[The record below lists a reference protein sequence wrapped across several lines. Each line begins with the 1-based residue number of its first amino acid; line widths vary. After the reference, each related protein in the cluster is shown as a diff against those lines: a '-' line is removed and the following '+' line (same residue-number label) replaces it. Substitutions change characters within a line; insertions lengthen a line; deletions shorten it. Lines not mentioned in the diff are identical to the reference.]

1 MRVEILCTGD
11 EILTGK
17 TINTNYSHMARRL
30 GEASL
35 TVHWGTTVGDD
46 RTALLQAFRQAAER
60 ADAVIVNGG
69 LGPTVDDLSQ
79 EVAAEACGVPLV
91 LSDYWMTRMTES
103 YARRGR
109 VMPPNNRKQAM
120 LPENAEFID
129 NPIGTACGFAV
140 TIGRARFFFTP
151 GVPRE
156 MRRMLDEQ
164 VIPRLL
170 KLGGITGVTKLKRFH
185 SFGIGESRA
194 DNMLGDMAAF
204 QNGAIKLGFQA
215 HYPQLET
222 KLAVRGD
229 SEAAVAA
236 TLAPVEAE
244 VRRRL
249 GNFVIAED
257 DQTLEGVVLAALSD
271 RGHTLATAEMV
282 SGGHLASRLAPLPG
296 AEHVFRR
303 GIVTRDPGELGVNG
317 VTVEAA
323 EAVSH
328 RLREEGRTSHA
339 LALLIDLDEGSDRPD
354 LGGTICIGIADDRGA
369 VSRPRP
375 PDRRPRLGAR
385 RRRRDGTGL
394 PAPPPARPARR
405 RAHRLRAALRRHWFR
420 CRQTP
425 SWLRQAGENIVCI
438 RARPRGVKRTC

>member
-17 TINTNYSHMARRL
+17 TVNTNYSHIARRL
-30 GEASL
+30 VEVGL

-46 RTALLQAFRQAAER
+46 RASLLQAFRQAGER

-91 LSDYWMTRMTES
+91 LSDYWMKRMEES

-120 LPENAEFID
+120 LPQGAEFID

-140 TIGRARFFFTP
+140 TIGKARFFFTP

-156 MRRMLDEQ
+156 MRRMVDEQ

-170 KLGGITGVTKLKRFH
+170 AIGGITGVTRLKRFH

-194 DNMLGDMAAF
+194 DGMLSDIPAF
-204 QNGAIKLGFQA
+204 QDGTIKLGFQA
-215 HYPQLET
+215 HYPELET

-229 SEAAVAA
+229 SEEALAAL
-236 TLAPVEAE
+236 LAPVEAE

-257 DQTLEGVVLAALSD
+257 TQTLEGVVLDALLAS
-271 RGHTLATAEMV
+271 GLSVATAETA
-282 SGGHLASRLAPLPG
+282 SGGHLAARLAPLPG
-296 AEHVFRR
+296 AEKVFRK
-303 GIVTRDPGELGVNG
+303 GVVARDPAELGIAG
-317 VTVEAA
+317 IDAEAA
-323 EAVSH
+323 RVAASK
-328 RLREEGRTSHA
+328 LRADSGASHA
-339 LALLIDLDEGSDRPD
+339 LALLVEMDEGPERPD
-354 LGGTICIGIADDRGA
+354 MGGTVAIGIADANGA
-369 VSRPRP
+369 V
-375 PDRRPRLGAR
+375 
-385 RRRRDGTGL
+385 T
-394 PAPPPARPARR
+394 RPARLVGNR
-405 RAHRLRAALRRHWFR
+405 EWVRAGAVEMALDCLRRHLLGLPVDERIDFER
-420 CRQTP
+420 R
-425 SWLRQAGENIVCI
+425 
-438 RARPRGVKRTC
+438 

>member
-30 GEASL
+30 GDVGL

-46 RTALLQAFRQAAER
+46 RASLLQAFRQAGER

-120 LPENAEFID
+120 LPANAEFID

-140 TIGRARFFFTP
+140 TIGKARFFFTP

-164 VIPRLL
+164 LIPRLL
-170 KLGGITGVTKLKRFH
+170 KLGGITGVTRLKRFH

-194 DNMLGDMAAF
+194 DNMLADMAAF
-204 QNGAIKLGFQA
+204 QNGGGIKLGFQA

-222 KLAVRGD
+222 KLAAHGD
-229 SEAAVAA
+229 NEADLLAR
-236 TLAPVEAE
+236 LAPVEAE
-244 VRRRL
+244 VRKRL
-249 GNFVIAED
+249 GNFIIAED
-257 DQTLEGVVLAALSD
+257 DQTLEGVILATLLERGNTLS
-271 RGHTLATAEMV
+271 TAEMF
-282 SGGHLASRLAPLPG
+282 SGGHLAARLAPLAG
-296 AEHVFRR
+296 AERVFRR
-303 GIVTRDPGELGVNG
+303 GIVARDPGELGVNG
-317 VTVEAA
+317 VSTDAA
-323 EAVSH
+323 ESV
-328 RLREEGRTSHA
+328 GRTLRKESGASHA
-339 LALLIDLDEGSDRPD
+339 LALLIELDEGADRPD
-354 LGGTICIGIADDRGA
+354 FGGTICVGIADTEATVSRQARLIGGRDWVRAGA
-369 VSRPRP
+369 VE
-375 PDRRPRLGAR
+375 LGL
-385 RRRRDGTGL
+385 DC
-394 PAPPPARPARR
+394 
-405 RAHRLRAALRRHWFR
+405 LRRHLLGLPVDERIDFER
-420 CRQTP
+420 R
-425 SWLRQAGENIVCI
+425 
-438 RARPRGVKRTC
+438 

>member
-17 TINTNYSHMARRL
+17 TINSNYSHMARRL
-30 GEASL
+30 GDVGL

-46 RTALLQAFRQAAER
+46 RASLLQAFRQAGER

-79 EVAAEACGVPLV
+79 EVAAEACGVELV

-120 LPENAEFID
+120 LPANAEFID

-140 TIGRARFFFTP
+140 TIGKARFFFTP

-164 VIPRLL
+164 LIPRLL
-170 KLGGITGVTKLKRFH
+170 KLGGITGVTRLKRFH

-194 DNMLGDMAAF
+194 DNMLADMDAF
-204 QNGAIKLGFQA
+204 KDGGGIKLGFQA

-222 KLAVRGD
+222 KLAAHGDNEADLLVR
-229 SEAAVAA
+229 
-236 TLAPVEAE
+236 LAPVEAE
-244 VRRRL
+244 VRKRL

-257 DQTLEGVVLAALSD
+257 DQTLEGVILATLLERGNTLS
-271 RGHTLATAEMV
+271 TAEMF
-282 SGGHLASRLAPLPG
+282 SGGHLAARLAPLAG
-296 AEHVFRR
+296 AERAFRR
-303 GIVTRDPGELGVNG
+303 GIVARDPGELGING
-317 VTVEAA
+317 VSTEAA
-323 EAVSH
+323 ESV
-328 RLREEGRTSHA
+328 GRTLRKESGASHA
-339 LALLIDLDEGSDRPD
+339 LALLIELDEGADRPD
-354 LGGTICIGIADDRGA
+354 FGGTICVGIADTRATVSRQARLIGGRDWVRAGA
-369 VSRPRP
+369 VE
-375 PDRRPRLGAR
+375 LGL
-385 RRRRDGTGL
+385 DC
-394 PAPPPARPARR
+394 
-405 RAHRLRAALRRHWFR
+405 LRRHLLGLPVDERVDFER
-420 CRQTP
+420 R
-425 SWLRQAGENIVCI
+425 
-438 RARPRGVKRTC
+438 

>member
-30 GEASL
+30 GDVGL

-46 RTALLQAFRQAAER
+46 RAALLQAFRQAAER

-109 VMPPNNRKQAM
+109 VMPPNNKKQAM
-120 LPENAEFID
+120 LPQNAEFID

-140 TIGRARFFFTP
+140 TIGKARFFFTP

-156 MRRMLDEQ
+156 LRRMLDEQ

-170 KLGGITGVTKLKRFH
+170 KIGGITGVTKLKRFH

-194 DNMLGDMAAF
+194 DGMLSDMPAF

-229 SEAAVAA
+229 NEADLAA

-244 VRRRL
+244 VRKRL

-257 DQTLEGVVLAALSD
+257 DQTLEGVVLDALLKG
-271 RGHTLATAEMV
+271 GHTLATAEMFT
-282 SGGHLASRLAPLPG
+282 GGHLAARLAPLPG
-296 AEHVFRR
+296 AEKIFRK
-303 GIVTRDPGELGVNG
+303 GIVTRDPGELGING
-317 VTVEAA
+317 VSAEAA
-323 EAVSH
+323 QSVA
-328 RLREEGRTSHA
+328 RKLRQESRASHA
-339 LALLIDLDEGSDRPD
+339 LALLIELDEGADRPD
-354 LGGTICIGIADDRGA
+354 LGGTICIGIADESA
-369 VSRPRP
+369 T
-375 PDRRPRLGAR
+375 L
-385 RRRRDGTGL
+385 
-394 PAPPPARPARR
+394 ARPARLIGGR
-405 RAHRLRAALRRHWFR
+405 DWVRAGAVELGLDCLRRHLQGLPVDERIDFER
-420 CRQTP
+420 R
-425 SWLRQAGENIVCI
+425 
-438 RARPRGVKRTC
+438 